1 MPLCFLAEQAPGA
14 PRNSEGTARAGV
26 RCSAGSLVVLFILP
40 LAALGGDLDAVK
52 AEANPVRRVELGL
65 DYANESL
72 DKAKSLY
79 ANAEYAKSK
88 DSVAQVLQ
96 GAEVSYEALRSTGKD
111 PRKNSRDFKRFEQR
125 IQALVRRLKG
135 FSLEVS
141 VEDREAI
148 RKVETRLE
156 DINDEIVSGIF
167 KKGK

>member
-1 MPLCFLAEQAPGA
+1 MPLCFL
-14 PRNSEGTARAGV
+14 
-26 RCSAGSLVVLFILP
+26 VLFVLP
-40 LAALGGDLDAVK
+40 LAAFGADLDAVK
-52 AEANPVRRVELGL
+52 AEVNPVRRVELAL

-88 DSVAQVLQ
+88 EAVTQVQQ
-96 GAEVSYEALRSTGKD
+96 GAELSYESLRATGKD

-141 VEDREAI
+141 VEDREQI

-167 KKGK
+167 RKGK